1 MLVKNQERVSSLLL
15 MVVWKRNWVIP
26 VTIPNTEVKTVM
38 VDDTCANG
46 AGKVDDATINESEH

>member
-1 MLVKNQERVSSLLL
+1 
-15 MVVWKRNWVIP
+15 MVVWKRSWVIP
-26 VTIPNTEVKTVM
+26 VTIPNTEVKTAM